1 MSTGTIHTVADD
13 LYLIEGHHPHTMW
26 DDPDLPT
33 IAVYRAGRRLYLLD
47 TGAGPE
53 QREAIRSL
61 ARRYHDVVDEVVL
74 LNSHGHVDHAGNNDV
89 LAEIAEGKTRRHH
102 ISNAARP
109 ALDSETFFGAMYR
122 RGLPYFDYAR
132 GLSVPA
138 DQIATL
144 LRTLGAPNDLTADDV
159 AELGTRISALGL
171 GPAIS
176 GFLPSIVVDIL
187 LQTYPPVFVSEE
199 TMVDYEE
206 VAPAAG
212 IRIGDTTWTGWTF
225 GDDQRRPD
233 VQVLQSGG
241 HSAGGVVFYL
251 PEHKFL
257 MMADETT
264 SVPIWADSDPAKTIA
279 TARKALRMIDGGEL
293 DQLCAGHRPMLP
305 AHGDEARAAL
315 HEVIGSGTQFAGAVE
330 DVLARHPNGLGIDAM
345 YDILLQEAQQGS
357 VIALLARIQFPV
369 FATFLKLT
377 LLNHCMLLGLLQ
389 DTDRS
394 GRRTFTLAS

>member
-13 LYLIEGHHPHTMW
+13 LHLIEGHHPHTMW

-33 IAVYRAGRRLYLLD
+33 IAVYRTGRRLYLLD

-61 ARRYHDVVDEVVL
+61 ARRYHNDVDEVML
-74 LNSHGHVDHAGNNDV
+74 LNSHGHVDHTGNNDV
-89 LAEIAEGKTRRHH
+89 LAEIAHGKAHRHH

-109 ALDSETFFGAMYR
+109 ALDFENFFGAMYR
-122 RGLPYFDYAR
+122 RGLPYFDYAA
-132 GLSVPA
+132 GLSVPV
-138 DQIATL
+138 DQIASL
-144 LRTLGAPNDLTADDV
+144 LRALGAPNDLKDADV
-159 AELGTRISALGL
+159 ADLGARITALGL
-171 GPAIS
+171 GQAIS

-187 LQTYPPVFVSEE
+187 LQTYPPVFLSEE

-206 VAPAAG
+206 IAPAAD

-225 GDDQRRPD
+225 GDDQRRPE

-251 PEHKFL
+251 PEYKFL

-264 SVPIWADSDPAKTIA
+264 SVPIWADSDPAKAMA

-305 AHGDEARAAL
+305 VRGNEAQAAL
-315 HEVIGSGTQFAGAVE
+315 HEVIGSGTQFVAVVE
-330 DVLARHPNGLGIDAM
+330 DVLARHPEGLGVDAM
-345 YDILLQEAQQGS
+345 YDILVREAQPGS
-357 VIALLARIQFPV
+357 VINVLARLQFPV

-377 LLNHCMLLGLLQ
+377 LLNHCMLRGLFQ
-389 DTDRS
+389 DTDQS